1 MAETPLAAC
10 ADDVCRPL
18 ESGNGYSSGN
28 ITITAPVGIKGVNRI
43 ADVRTI
49 QKALNDV
56 PINQGRA
63 MPPLVMDGICGNKTK
78 DAIQKFQVKHFG
90 WKFADGRVDPL
101 KRTIAKLN
109 QLIPGSGY
117 TIGTGSKENRLPR
130 VLAMLNESLSAV
142 RAARTNLIS
151 AASVVNTPDVA
162 SPISVFSRSV
172 LMKKVND
179 HFSVDEHPAAQRGSV
194 VQQLLKIYDRM
205 LQVFARTGGIWG
217 PAIFEIDPLNKPLDL
232 AYTFGGGFFRGGETT
247 IIKDVLLRVDS
258 IYLCDLLDRQQ
269 NDRFVLTIIHEL
281 AHFCGGVTGSAE
293 HITDHAYGWYDF
305 PKMKHLT
312 VRQRLFNASS
322 YANFA
327 FDAKYS
333 RMPPR
338 ANF

>member
-10 ADDVCRPL
+10 ADDVCRPV
-18 ESGNGYSSGN
+18 EATNGYSSGKVA
-28 ITITAPVGIKGVNRI
+28 IAAPVGIKGVNQI

-49 QKALNDV
+49 QQALNDV
-56 PINQGRA
+56 PMNQGRA
-63 MPPLVMDGICGNKTK
+63 MPPLKTDGICGNKTK
-78 DAIQKFQVKHFG
+78 DVIQKFQVKHFG
-90 WKFADGRVDPL
+90 WKFADGRIDPL

-142 RAARTNLIS
+142 RAARTNLLS
-151 AASVVNTPDVA
+151 AASVVNSPDVS
-162 SPISVFSRSV
+162 SPISVFSRSA

-179 HFSVDEHPAAQRGSV
+179 HFNVDEHPLTQRSGV
-194 VQQLLKIYDRM
+194 IQQLLKIYDRM
-205 LQVFARTGGIWG
+205 LEVFARRGGIWG
-217 PAIFEIDPLNKPLDL
+217 SAIFEIDPLNKPLDL
-232 AYTFGGGFFRGGETT
+232 AYTFGGGFFRGGETM
-247 IIKDVLLRVDS
+247 IINGVSLRMDS
-258 IYLCDLLDRQQ
+258 IYLCDLLDKQQ

-293 HITDHAYGWYDF
+293 HIRDHAYGWFDF

-312 VRQRLFNASS
+312 LRQKLFNASS

-327 FDAKYS
+327 FDARYS